1 MDVFFLV
8 PVSLDGGLQ
17 ECDEDGGKRHHLD
30 GFGDVFQE
38 EGQFQETGG

>member
-1 MDVFFLV
+1 MGVLFLV
-8 PVSLDGGLQ
+8 PVSLNGGLQ

-30 GFGDVFQE
+30 GLGDVFQE